1 MSNED
6 QKIGAISTY
15 IQRLDEIRAKNK
27 HVLYFR
33 GHSKH
38 TYRLEPSI
46 YRNRGWIKNEA
57 SMLKELILRCPNDF
71 KNGMSTFECLVKMQ
85 HYSLPTRLLDITS
98 NPLVALYF
106 ACQLHDKD
114 DDGEVIVSEYSVD
127 DVKYFD
133 SDTVSVLANLSK
145 RPFDF
150 DMPLISDIGE
160 FNKAGIDKFNKAGH
174 IPLLL
179 HDVRQDKPHFEPLIL
194 PGDLRKVICVKPLL
208 DNPRIIRQE
217 GAFLLF
223 GIDKTKQTP
232 AKLEDKTVIRRLRVS
247 KEKKKVLLM
256 QLKSLGI
263 SDATLFPE
271 IEKVAGHI
279 KAMYEEPYLSAIDA
293 LSEQQKRVI
302 RRIAQVPNFGISD
315 LALMLEVPKIS
326 VIRII
331 NKLLQMKLIEIL
343 KMEPSV
349 SWRATDAVRELFVDE
364 K

>member
-1 MSNED
+1 MSSED

-15 IQRLDEIRAKNK
+15 LQRLDEVRAKNK
-27 HVLYFR
+27 GVLYFR

-38 TYRLEPSI
+38 TYLLEPSI

-71 KNGMSTFECLVKMQ
+71 RNGMSTFECLVKMQ

-114 DDGEVIVSEYSVD
+114 DDGEVIVSEFSVD

-145 RPFDF
+145 RSVGFTVPSTSN
-150 DMPLISDIGE
+150 IAA
-160 FNKAGIDKFNKAGH
+160 FNNDGD

-179 HDVRQDKPHFEPLIL
+179 HDVRQDKPHFEPVIR
-194 PGDLRKVICVKPLL
+194 PDDLQKVVCVKPLL

-223 GIDKTKQTP
+223 GIDKTKDKP
-232 AKLEDKTVIRRLRVS
+232 AEMEDKTVIRRLRVN
-247 KEKKKVLLM
+247 KDKKKELLM
-256 QLKSLGI
+256 QLESLGI

-279 KAMYEEPYLSAIDA
+279 KTMYEEPDLSVLNG
-293 LSEQQKRVI
+293 LSEQQQKII
-302 RRIAQVPNFGISD
+302 RRLVQVPNVGIGD
-315 LALMLEVPKIS
+315 LALMLGSPVSS
-326 VIRII
+326 VIPTIH
-331 NKLLQMKLIEIL
+331 KLLQMKLIVRL
-343 KMEPSV
+343 GSGRST
-349 SWRATDAVRELFVDE
+349 SWRVTDAVRELFADGNLVLQ
-364 K
+364 

>member
-1 MSNED
+1 MSSED

-15 IQRLDEIRAKNK
+15 LQRLDEVRANNK
-27 HVLYFR
+27 GLLYFR

-38 TYRLEPSI
+38 SYRLEPSI

-106 ACQLHDKD
+106 ACQLHVKD
-114 DDGEVIVSEYSVD
+114 DDGEVIVSEFSVD

-145 RPFDF
+145 RPVEFKVPTNTNIEDF
-150 DMPLISDIGE
+150 NIG
-160 FNKAGIDKFNKAGH
+160 GD

-179 HDVRQDKPHFEPLIL
+179 HDVRQDKPHFEPVIR
-194 PGDLRKVICVKPLL
+194 PDDLRKVVCVKPLL

-223 GIDKTKQTP
+223 GIDKTKDKP
-232 AKLEDKTVIRRLRVS
+232 AEMEGKTVIRRLRIN
-247 KEKKKVLLM
+247 KDKKKELLM
-256 QLKSLGI
+256 QLESLGI

-279 KAMYEEPYLSAIDA
+279 KAMYEEPDLSVLSG
-293 LSEQQKRVI
+293 LSEQQQQII
-302 RRIAQVPNFGISD
+302 RRLAQVPDVGIGD
-315 LALMLEVPKIS
+315 LALMLGMPVSSVVPTIH
-326 VIRII
+326 
-331 NKLLQMKLIEIL
+331 KLLQMKLIVRL
-343 KMEPSV
+343 GSGRSS
-349 SWRATDAVRELFVDE
+349 SWRATDAVRKLLADGKLLFQ
-364 K
+364 

>member
-15 IQRLDEIRAKNK
+15 LQRLDEVRAKNK
-27 HVLYFR
+27 GVLYFR

-57 SMLKELILRCPNDF
+57 SMLKELILRCPNEF
-71 KNGMSTFECLVKMQ
+71 KNGISTFECLVKMQ

-114 DDGEVIVSEYSVD
+114 DDGEVIVTEFSVD

-145 RPFDF
+145 RSLGFTV
-150 DMPLISDIGE
+150 PLTSNIDE
-160 FNKAGIDKFNKAGH
+160 FNKGKD

-179 HDVRQDKPHFEPLIL
+179 HDVRQDKPHFAPLIR
-194 PGDLRKVICVKPLL
+194 PDDLHKVVCVKPLL

-223 GIDKTKQTP
+223 GIGKTKDEP
-232 AKLEDKTVIRRLRVS
+232 AAVDGQKVVGRIRINRD
-247 KEKKKVLLM
+247 KKKELLM
-256 QLKSLGI
+256 QLENLGI

-271 IEKVAGHI
+271 IEKVATHI
-279 KAMYEEPYLSAIDA
+279 KASYQEPDPSLLNDLGQI
-293 LSEQQKRVI
+293 EKNVI
-302 RRIAQVPNFGISD
+302 RSLANRPTAGNGD
-315 LALMLEVPKIS
+315 LALMLGLS
-326 VIRII
+326 VQSVSRALS
-331 NKLLQMKLIEIL
+331 NLMAHGLIER
-343 KMEPSV
+343 MGTGRGV
-349 SWRATDAVRELFVDE
+349 SWRVVESVRQQLAGKVQ
-364 K
+364 

>member
-1 MSNED
+1 MNKED

-15 IQRLDEIRAKNK
+15 LQRLDEVRAKNK
-27 HVLYFR
+27 GVLYFR

-114 DDGEVIVSEYSVD
+114 DDGEVIVSEFSVD

-145 RPFDF
+145 RSVGFKAPSTSN
-150 DMPLISDIGE
+150 IAA
-160 FNKAGIDKFNKAGH
+160 FNNDGD

-179 HDVRQDKPHFEPLIL
+179 HDVRQDKPHFEPLIRSD
-194 PGDLRKVICVKPLL
+194 DLHKVVCVKPLL

-223 GIDKTKQTP
+223 GIGKAKDEPAVVDDKK
-232 AKLEDKTVIRRLRVS
+232 VVGRLRIN
-247 KEKKKVLLM
+247 KDKKKELLI
-256 QLKSLGI
+256 QLENLGI

-279 KAMYEEPYLSAIDA
+279 KATYQEPDLSGLANLTDLQLKIVQH
-293 LSEQQKRVI
+293 L
-302 RRIAQVPNFGISD
+302 AQVSD
-315 LALMLEVPKIS
+315 LGSGALARELGVATLS
-326 VIRII
+326 VSQSIQ
-331 NKLLQMKLIEIL
+331 KLLQTKIVERLGNGR
-343 KMEPSV
+343 SV
-349 SWRATDAVRELFVDE
+349 SWRVVDVVRDQVNGLQ
-364 K
+364 